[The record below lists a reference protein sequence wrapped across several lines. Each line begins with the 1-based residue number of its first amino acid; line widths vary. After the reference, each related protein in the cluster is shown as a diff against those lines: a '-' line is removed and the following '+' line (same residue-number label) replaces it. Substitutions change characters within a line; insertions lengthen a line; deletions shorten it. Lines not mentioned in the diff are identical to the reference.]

1 MRIGI
6 LSDSHDHVWNLR
18 AALGTLAA
26 EADVL
31 LHCGDFCSPFLVP
44 LLAEFP
50 GPVHAVFGNNDA
62 DRYRLQLQAAKT
74 GNVTLHGESFFA
86 ELGGRRFAMHH
97 FDDVGRH
104 LAATGEFDVVCFGHN
119 HRLEIARV
127 GACRLINPGAILGY
141 QPADRADVDPT
152 FVVLD
157 TEAPEPVV
165 WRVVAG
171 RACEPVVRAQGSRR
185 AL

>member
-18 AALGTLAA
+18 ATLAR

-31 LHCGDFCSPFLVP
+31 LHCGDLCAPFVVP

-62 DRYRLQLQAAKT
+62 DRYRLQLQAAKS
-74 GNVTLHGESFFA
+74 GNVILHGESFFA
-86 ELGGRRFAMHH
+86 ELGGKRFAMHH
-97 FDDVGRH
+97 FDDVGRR
-104 LAATGEFDVVCFGHN
+104 LAAAGEFDVVCFGHN
-119 HRLEIARV
+119 HRFEIGRV
-127 GACRLINPGAILGY
+127 GDCRLINPGAILGY
-141 QPADRADVDPT
+141 QPASREDVDAT

-157 TEAPEPVV
+157 TDVAEPAA
-165 WRVVAG
+165 WRVVG
-171 RACEPVVRAQGSRR
+171 GKCERR
-185 AL
+185 AGT